1 MSNMDRIDRNILSA
15 LQTDASIS
23 NTDLADR
30 VGLAP
35 SSCLRRVRRLKSTGV
50 ITRTVAL
57 TDPEKMGKNLK
68 AIVAVKL
75 DEHGVK
81 QRKKWLALLNKEP
94 SISQVYAVSGEQ
106 DVVIVLVLANM
117 KAFQE
122 VSQRLFAEDRNVV
135 QYVTQF
141 VLEEYKF
148 ELAL

>member
-1 MSNMDRIDRNILSA
+1 MDRIDRNILSA